1 MLVFPPALW
10 YTVCMKYDYVALYNK
25 NAAFYNAH
33 PTAKRALKLGNVIL
47 TWFFFVSYG
56 VLLLYAFYVEPFE
69 TMDLIKILF
78 TPLMALL
85 TVSVMRLAIDRPR
98 PYAEDGAGITP
109 LVEKK
114 SDGKSF
120 PSRHL
125 ACAAVIAMS
134 FLPYYPIA
142 GAFLLGGSA
151 VLGYIRFAL
160 GVHYPSDLV
169 AGMGLGIA
177 LGSLI
182 FLL

>member
-47 TWFFFVSYG
+47 TWFFFVCYG

-78 TPLMALL
+78 TPLLTLL
-85 TVSVMRLAIDRPR
+85 TVSVLRLAIDRPR
-98 PYAEDGAGITP
+98 PYAEDCAGITP

-125 ACAAVIAMS
+125 ACAAVIAMT
-134 FLPYYPIA
+134 FLPYYPIV

-160 GVHYPSDLV
+160 GLHYPSDLL
-169 AGMGLGIA
+169 AGACIGVF
-177 LGSLI
+177 LGSFI
-182 FLL
+182 FVL

>member
-1 MLVFPPALW
+1 
-10 YTVCMKYDYVALYNK
+10 
-25 NAAFYNAH
+25 
-33 PTAKRALKLGNVIL
+33 
-47 TWFFFVSYG
+47 
-56 VLLLYAFYVEPFE
+56 
-69 TMDLIKILF
+69 MDLIKILF